1 MKFSRRTLLSAG
13 PTAAAA
19 AFLAACSDSGSK
31 AFTSATTPGASATSG
46 SIAASATS
54 APPSTAA
61 TTTST
66 TLGEHL
72 PADPFGL
79 GVASGDPLP
88 TSVILWTRLTVATK
102 DQPVPM
108 AWEVASDEGFTKI
121 VSSGIVNAEAAS
133 AFAVHVDATKLPSD
147 SWFFY
152 RFKAG
157 GYISPVG
164 RTRTMPAEGAA
175 VKSFT
180 FAAASCQHFE
190 SGFYAA
196 HRDIAEQKPDAVLF
210 LGDYIYEYESQP
222 IDPTKFVFRSHNG
235 PRPITLDQY
244 RQRYARYKGDPQLQA
259 AHAATPWV
267 CIWDDHEVEN
277 NYASN
282 NSERNTAPEA
292 FTAQRAA
299 AYQAW
304 WEHMPTRLASP
315 KPGSVIYREFAIGS
329 LANVFMLD
337 GRQFRTDQACNDKVL
352 SADPPCAETF
362 DEARTM
368 LGAEQEKWLL
378 DGLKASKS
386 TWDIIGN
393 QTILSD
399 ITLNNAVLNYDQW
412 DGYPAARKRLV
423 DGIAAIGRTSTV
435 VVTGDIHLAGVAD
448 VTTAQPDQGG
458 RTVATEFVSTS
469 ISSTGNLPDGADK
482 ILGSFKTVKYAEAV
496 KRGYTMHTVTP
507 TSWTAVYR
515 SVEDISRADSP
526 VITAATFTVAPGT
539 PGATRVM
546 P

>member
-1 MKFSRRTLLSAG
+1 MKISRRTLLAAG
-13 PTAAAA
+13 PTAAA
-19 AFLAACSDSGSK
+19 AFLAACGSSDKTATPSTTSGTSDSTTGS
-31 AFTSATTPGASATSG
+31 TTPGPST
-46 SIAASATS
+46 
-54 APPSTAA
+54 APPSSTATA
-61 TTTST
+61 TTST

-79 GVASGDPLP
+79 GIASGDPLP

-102 DQPVPM
+102 GQPVPM
-108 AWEVASDEGFTKI
+108 AWEVASDDAFTKI

-235 PRPITLDQY
+235 PRPINLDQY

-259 AHAATPWV
+259 AHAAAPWV

-277 NYASN
+277 NYATN
-282 NSERNTAPEA
+282 NSERGTTSDA

-304 WEHMPTRLASP
+304 WEHMPTRLAQP
-315 KPGSVIYREFAIGS
+315 KPGSTIYRGFSIGS

-423 DGIAAIGRTSTV
+423 DGIAAIGRTGTV

-469 ISSTGNLPDGADK
+469 ISSTGNLPEGADK

-507 TSWTAVYR
+507 TQWTAVYR
-515 SVEDISRADSP
+515 SVDDISRADSA
-526 VITAATFTVAPGT
+526 VTTVATFTVAVGT
-539 PGATRVM
+539 PGATRV
-546 P
+546 

>member
-1 MKFSRRTLLSAG
+1 MNISRRTLLAAG
-13 PTAAAA
+13 PSSVA
-19 AFLAACSDSGSK
+19 AFLAACSSSGQK
-31 AFTSATTPGASATSG
+31 ATTSTTPGSTPGSTTSSTTPTTAG
-46 SIAASATS
+46 PS
-54 APPSTAA
+54 STAA

-108 AWEVASDEGFTKI
+108 AWEVATDEGFAKI
-121 VSSGIVNAEAAS
+121 VSSGIVNAEPIS

-157 GYISPVG
+157 GYVSPVG

-235 PRPITLDQY
+235 PRPISLDQY

-259 AHAATPWV
+259 AHAAAPWV

-277 NYASN
+277 NYAAN
-282 NSERNTAPEA
+282 NSERNTAGDT

-304 WEHMPTRLASP
+304 WEHTPTRLPSP
-315 KPGSVIYREFAIGS
+315 KPGSTIYREFAIGS

-337 GRQFRTDQACNDKVL
+337 GRQFRTDQACDDKVL
-352 SADPPCAETF
+352 STDPPCPETF
-362 DEARTM
+362 DNARTM
-368 LGAEQEKWLL
+368 LGPEQEKWLL

-399 ITLNNAVLNYDQW
+399 ITLNNAVLNFDQW

-423 DGIAAIGRTSTV
+423 DGIAAIGRTGTV

-507 TSWTAVYR
+507 TQWTAVYR
-515 SVEDISRADSP
+515 SVEDISRADSA
-526 VITAATFTVAPGT
+526 VTAVATFTVTPT
-539 PGATRVM
+539 KPGATRVTA
-546 P
+546 